1 MRAALGPVE
10 DLRRSIQINTLSSV
24 ATELQV
30 IRKFGVEIE
39 RQFHL
44 PQLSVTTKL
53 LQELEMDGP
62 ARAVAHY
69 RDHTSQLRRA
79 IESMT
84 TPWLNTQNQLQSLA
98 GFVGLQQIG
107 HVLRTMSFFDVELA
121 EQLRPQLGD
130 WQARIDWPTEIF
142 TDPLARSDFY
152 VERGL
157 DPDLTDFPASAFDQ
171 AITIA
176 GIKRAPTPFIRAY
189 GHALDHQR
197 KEEDAG
203 FERTNAAHDRLL
215 RFESHVRAFIDQR
228 MTETV
233 GENWIKHRVPGE
245 IRKQWNDKQAK
256 ARDEGES
263 EQPLIAYAD
272 FTDYMTII
280 VRNDNW
286 DEVFAPVF
294 RRKSLV
300 QESFQR
306 LYPIRVCTMHSRIIT
321 HDDELYLL
329 SETQR
334 LLNAMDIKT

>member
-1 MRAALGPVE
+1 MMDETLRRALTTHEAVRRQLNSLSVQIEALQPDSGIRHLIADANRTHTLMRAALGPVE
-10 DLRRSIQINTLSSV
+10 GLRRSLQINTLLSV

-69 RDHTSQLRRA
+69 RDYTSQLRRA

-157 DPDLTDFPASAFDQ
+157 DPDLTDFPASAIDQ
-171 AITIA
+171 AIRLRASNAPLHPLSVPTAMRSTI
-176 GIKRAPTPFIRAY
+176 
-189 GHALDHQR
+189 
-197 KEEDAG
+197 
-203 FERTNAAHDRLL
+203 
-215 RFESHVRAFIDQR
+215 
-228 MTETV
+228 
-233 GENWIKHRVPGE
+233 
-245 IRKQWNDKQAK
+245 
-256 ARDEGES
+256 
-263 EQPLIAYAD
+263 
-272 FTDYMTII
+272 
-280 VRNDNW
+280 
-286 DEVFAPVF
+286 
-294 RRKSLV
+294 
-300 QESFQR
+300 
-306 LYPIRVCTMHSRIIT
+306 
-321 HDDELYLL
+321 
-329 SETQR
+329 SETRRTQGS
-334 LLNAMDIKT
+334 NAPMPHMTVYCDSSPMSAHSSTNV